1 MSIYEI
7 LLGLIWHNPSKPNY
21 ALECNHGKGGGA
33 SSGDIETSWLLIY
46 FTIFFSILLV

>member
-21 ALECNHGKGGGA
+21 ALECNHGKGGG
-33 SSGDIETSWLLIY
+33 GEFWWHRDKLVTDLFY
-46 FTIFFSILLV
+46 DFF